1 MLRRKTIYRD
11 MADVNIYTAKRLGDM
26 ALSLG
31 ELAKSCEEESGK
43 DRTLTKEDGLAAVNA
58 AALLVCGSCEKC
70 GIYRDCV
77 QKDSYFLY
85 YLIRSFEQ
93 KQQIQQED
101 MPQAFQ
107 ELCGVKK
114 EYLRELNKS
123 LGRATMNL
131 AWKNRFFESR
141 DTLIM
146 QFRELAVILEEFS
159 HQMEQAQDITSKY
172 ETELKKA
179 FRASRMTVEGMLA
192 LSYENGQRELFVTV
206 KSGSGRCMTAKDG
219 AKLVGGVMG
228 GAWLPSRDSKAV
240 ITRQPFTFRFQEEG
254 VYRMAYGAAALPRT
268 GETMSGDSY
277 SFTGN
282 LPGQVIISLSDG
294 MGSGQAAAEESERVV
309 NLVSQ
314 LMETG
319 FSARAALKMV
329 NTVLL
334 LSGAQQRPATV
345 DLACVD
351 LHAGILEMMKLGAAA
366 TFIIGEDGVELLESG
381 SVPAGI
387 INQAE
392 PALISRKLWDEN
404 WVIMVSDGILDILP
418 GEDKEEIMREY
429 LEGQKEMQPQDMADD
444 ILRFAS
450 SFSEFPRDDMT
461 VLAAKIWKR
470 R

>member
-1 MLRRKTIYRD
+1 M
-11 MADVNIYTAKRLGDM
+11 
-26 ALSLG
+26 
-31 ELAKSCEEESGK
+31 
-43 DRTLTKEDGLAAVNA
+43 
-58 AALLVCGSCEKC
+58 
-70 GIYRDCV
+70 
-77 QKDSYFLY
+77 
-85 YLIRSFEQ
+85 
-93 KQQIQQED
+93 
-101 MPQAFQ
+101 
-107 ELCGVKK
+107 
-114 EYLRELNKS
+114 
-123 LGRATMNL
+123 
-131 AWKNRFFESR
+131 
-141 DTLIM
+141 
-146 QFRELAVILEEFS
+146 
-159 HQMEQAQDITSKY
+159 
-172 ETELKKA
+172 
-179 FRASRMTVEGMLA
+179 
-192 LSYENGQRELFVTV
+192 
-206 KSGSGRCMTAKDG
+206 
-219 AKLVGGVMG
+219 
-228 GAWLPSRDSKAV
+228 
-240 ITRQPFTFRFQEEG
+240 
-254 VYRMAYGAAALPRT
+254 
-268 GETMSGDSY
+268 
-277 SFTGN
+277 
-282 LPGQVIISLSDG
+282 IISLSDG